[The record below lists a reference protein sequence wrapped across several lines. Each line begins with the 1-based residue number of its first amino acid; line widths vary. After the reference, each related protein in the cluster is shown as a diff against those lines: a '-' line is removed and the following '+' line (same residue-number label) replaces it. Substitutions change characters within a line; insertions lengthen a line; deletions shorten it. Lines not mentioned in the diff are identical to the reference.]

1 MCKTTWDCTS
11 VTNNTVF
18 SINMFNKFKA
28 ALQALV
34 DDIYN
39 KVEEQ
44 NRRILA
50 LEQEIK
56 ELKGEK

>member
-1 MCKTTWDCTS
+1 
-11 VTNNTVF
+11 
-18 SINMFNKFKA
+18 MFNKFKA
-28 ALQALV
+28 ALQALI

-39 KVEEQ
+39 NIEEQ